1 MLSPALRIRSI
12 RGGEKRGD
20 SEEMK
25 RTFFLL
31 VAVIGLTSLA
41 GCATAPPE
49 MEGVKFYPPLPQ
61 RPKLQFLLAISSE
74 EDIGVRQGP
83 FMEFLLGQPTSDKR
97 LGKSY
102 DIASTEGKIYVLDR
116 RYNKL
121 VIIDLAKREFDYL
134 QDERMGTLADPSGI
148 WVSED
153 DVKYIADMKRKQVVV
168 FGRENE
174 FLRTY
179 GGPDLFDKPVDV
191 AVYENTVYVLDMEQN
206 KIFALDKA
214 SGKPK
219 WTIGELGH
227 GEGQF
232 ANPTQLVVDYQGNIF
247 VNDAFNFRVEKF
259 DRNGTFMKAYGFL
272 GDALGA
278 FARPKGIDID
288 RDGHLYV
295 VDAAF
300 ENVQIFNA
308 ETGQLLLF
316 FGGPGEAPGNMY
328 LPAGIHIDYR
338 NVDYFSN
345 FVDKDFRLKY
355 LVYVGNMFGTKKLN
369 VYGFGDWVGDSL
381 PTDASRSGQ

>member
-1 MLSPALRIRSI
+1 LGIRSI

-20 SEEMK
+20 TKEMK
-25 RTFFLL
+25 STFYLL
-31 VAVIGLTSLA
+31 IGLMALIGLA
-41 GCATAPPE
+41 DCATTSPE
-49 MEGVKFYPPLPQ
+49 MAGVVFYPPLPQ

-74 EDIGVRQGP
+74 EDIGQRQGA

-116 RYNKL
+116 RYKKL

-134 QDERMGTLADPSGI
+134 KDERMGTLNNPSGI

-153 DVKYIADMKRKQVVV
+153 DVKYIADMERKQVVV
-168 FGRENE
+168 FGRDNE

-206 KIFALDKA
+206 KVFALDKT
-214 SGKPK
+214 SGNPK
-219 WTIGELGH
+219 WTTGELGN

-232 ANPTQLVVDYQGNIF
+232 ANPTHLVVDPEGNIF

-259 DRNGTFMKAYGFL
+259 DPQGNFMKAYGFL

-278 FARPKGIDID
+278 FARPKGIAVDS
-288 RDGHLYV
+288 DGHLYV
-295 VDAAF
+295 VDAGF
-300 ENVQIFNA
+300 ENVQIFDDQ
-308 ETGQLLLF
+308 TGQLLLF

-338 NVDYFSN
+338 NVGYFSN

-355 LVYVGNMFGTKKLN
+355 LVYVGNMFGTQKLN
-369 VYGFGDWVGDSL
+369 VYGFGDWVGESL
-381 PTDASRSGQ
+381 PMDESRSGQ